1 MTEREIERLAE
12 LVSIKTNEKYLQIA
26 KEIIHEGIILH
37 SAQCEAKKFGKLKSF
52 LSAVSGGVIVASIS
66 WLLRKP

>member
-12 LVSIKTNEKYLQIA
+12 LVSIKTSEKYLQIS
-26 KEIIHEGIILH
+26 KEVIHEGIALH

-52 LSAVSGGVIVASIS
+52 LSAIGGGIIVSAIS
-66 WLLRKP
+66 WFSKKP